1 MIISIRWFIISIRV
15 GSTYNHPLPSDQSL
29 LIFLLNL
36 LLPVEIGLPKSTTSD
51 YIETRAKVFA
61 LFSDNK
67 NIFDHYHLC
76 DIYGEIME
84 RIIRNDIPENELE
97 NSKIYHYT
105 FKSCDNLKF
114 SILMLG
120 NDDKLYTKYIVS
132 SKTLIPF

>member
-1 MIISIRWFIISIRV
+1 MGINYTVVESYFLN
-15 GSTYNHPLPSDQSL
+15 GDLDFAYMYYNRRREE
-29 LIFLLNL
+29 LIV
-36 LLPVEIGLPKSTTSD
+36 PVEIGLPKSTTSD

-84 RIIRNDIPENELE
+84 RIIRNDIPENELK

-114 SILMLG
+114 SILILG
-120 NDDKLYTKYIVS
+120 NDDKLYTKYIVT

>member
-1 MIISIRWFIISIRV
+1 MGVNYTVVESYFLN
-15 GSTYNHPLPSDQSL
+15 GNLDFAYMYYNRRKAE
-29 LIFLLNL
+29 L

-76 DIYGEIME
+76 DIYGETME
-84 RIIRNDIPENELE
+84 RIIRNDIPENELK

-114 SILMLG
+114 SILILG
-120 NDDKLYTKYIVS
+120 NDDKLYTKYIVA

>member
-1 MIISIRWFIISIRV
+1 MGINYTVVESYFLN
-15 GSTYNHPLPSDQSL
+15 GDLDFAYMYYNRRREE
-29 LIFLLNL
+29 LIV
-36 LLPVEIGLPKSTTSD
+36 PVEIGLPKSTTSD

-84 RIIRNDIPENELE
+84 RIIRNDIPENELK

-114 SILMLG
+114 SILILG
-120 NDDKLYTKYIVS
+120 NDDKLYTKYIVT
-132 SKTLIPF
+132 SKALIPF